1 MTGAA
6 RMQTGA
12 GADTAAD
19 ESGWVARFDRLLS
32 RQVELCQQL
41 AKLSERQRDFI
52 DGSDPDALLGVLS
65 ERQGVIDRLRSAS
78 EEAAPLRERW
88 SSRAAAGVEREG
100 GAALLASVRSRINE
114 LTGLMREIA
123 SRDAED
129 RLRLDKAR
137 DALAGRLAGVARSR
151 GAIAAYG
158 GPKGAAPRFQ
168 DREG

>member
-6 RMQTGA
+6 RMETGA
-12 GADTAAD
+12 GTAAG
-19 ESGWVARFDRLLS
+19 EAGWIARFDRLLG
-32 RQVELCQQL
+32 RQVELCQEL
-41 AKLSERQRDFI
+41 ARLSERQRDFI

-88 SSRAAAGVEREG
+88 SNGTAAGVEREG
-100 GAALLASVRSRINE
+100 GAALLARVRSRINE
-114 LTGLMREIA
+114 LTNLMREIA

-158 GPKGAAPRFQ
+158 GPRGAAPRFQ